1 MKGEKK
7 LSSDKK
13 KRSRKKRGAGRV
25 RDRLKFDIDTSE
37 LYPLSRREEASFYDD
52 DAPVTENSDIEIS
65 AEEGCE
71 QEDPVSDYSGPEA
84 LNPKTLNP
92 EGLKTED
99 FGTEDYDTEDSG
111 AEDFAEEEFY
121 TEEFDKGHFDGEDP
135 GAENSGTEDPGT
147 EDSDTDD
154 YDTEYLDTGYLDTGY
169 YDTEKPGTEEA
180 DPDFSD
186 TERSGTFDTAAAA
199 VPDTP
204 AAADI
209 SKRER
214 VSKKFR
220 RFWTRQRADDFHTVI
235 RTSVV
240 GAFAVV
246 FLMPIVLTITNS
258 LMTKSEINAN
268 YGVIFRNRNGVR
280 VFISNTVNLKF
291 IPDIVSFEQYFKVLI
306 LSPEYLLKFWNSFLY
321 VVPIVVFQLAIAS
334 LAAYGFA
341 RYRGKVRE
349 VIFFAYIILML
360 MPYQVTLVPNY
371 LVSKWLNILDTRWAI
386 WLPGFFS
393 PFAVYMLTKYMRR
406 IPKSIYEAAEID
418 GAGEWQIFS
427 KICLPNC
434 RGGIASIAILLFID
448 YWNMVEQPLILLSN
462 DQLHPL
468 SVFLS
473 KINSGEISLA
483 FAVAVIYMVLPM
495 MVFLYGEEYL
505 VEGIVYQGGIKE

>member
-1 MKGEKK
+1 MPGH
-7 LSSDKK
+7 KK
-13 KRSRKKRGAGRV
+13 KRSRKKRSAGWV
-25 RDRLKFDIDTSE
+25 KDRLKYDTDPSD
-37 LYPLSRREEASFYDD
+37 LYPLKRKEDMFPDSSTDSEDDTDPEPFEELTYRPGQAENLKAAYPSDDTASAPGKGSVHKRQGSEEKSFAGEADSDDGFENADSLKNADDSDHTDNRESVYSPDFINYKEIDD
-52 DAPVTENSDIEIS
+52 DAEHGDEAEFTDDADRSLRESADSDE
-65 AEEGCE
+65 AEESDDDDR
-71 QEDPVSDYSGPEA
+71 QEDTKKV
-84 LNPKTLNP
+84 
-92 EGLKTED
+92 
-99 FGTEDYDTEDSG
+99 
-111 AEDFAEEEFY
+111 
-121 TEEFDKGHFDGEDP
+121 
-135 GAENSGTEDPGT
+135 
-147 EDSDTDD
+147 
-154 YDTEYLDTGYLDTGY
+154 
-169 YDTEKPGTEEA
+169 KPDLST
-180 DPDFSD
+180 
-186 TERSGTFDTAAAA
+186 R
-199 VPDTP
+199 
-204 AAADI
+204 
-209 SKRER
+209 
-214 VSKKFR
+214 FR
-220 RFWTRQRADDFHTVI
+220 RFWTRERIDDARMVV
-235 RTSVV
+235 RTAVAGS
-240 GAFAVV
+240 FAVL

-268 YGVIFRNRNGVR
+268 YGVIFAKKNGVR

-321 VVPIVVFQLAIAS
+321 VVPIVVFQLAVAS
-334 LAAYGFA
+334 LASYGFA

-349 VIFFAYIILML
+349 VIFFSYIILML

-371 LVSKWLNILDTRWAI
+371 LVSNWLNIIDTRWAI

-418 GAGEWQIFS
+418 GAGEWQIFTR
-427 KICLPNC
+427 ICLPNC
-434 RGGIASIAILLFID
+434 RGGLASIAILLFID